1 MRVVAVVPVKHKSER
16 VESKNF
22 REFHNG
28 ESLLE
33 IKLRQLKECHLVDE
47 VYVSSNSPLAL
58 ESSEELGVSFL
69 RRHES
74 FCNNNLRWS
83 EVIGEVLS
91 TVPESD
97 DSVVLWAHTTS
108 PFFGSFDSALGAF
121 FSDWKNGEYDGLVS
135 VQALKSFLIDPLGNP
150 VNYVWGPWHGYSQNL
165 PNYRAVT
172 GGVFI
177 LPLGE
182 ARALKYLVSRNPRFF
197 AVDQIEGIDIDTP
210 EDFAYSQFVAQRR
223 SDLQ

>member
-1 MRVVAVVPVKHKSER
+1 MRVIAVVPVKHTSER

-33 IKLRQLKECHLVDE
+33 IKLRQLNECELVE
-47 VYVSSNSPLAL
+47 QVYVSSNSPLAL
-58 ESSEELGVSFL
+58 DISESLGASFL
-69 RRHES
+69 ARHES

-91 TVPESD
+91 AVPESD
-97 DSVVLWAHTTS
+97 DSVLVWAHTTS
-108 PFFGSFDSALGAF
+108 PFFSSFDSVLGAF
-121 FSDWKNGEYDGLVS
+121 FEGWKNGEYDGLVS
-135 VQALKSFLIDPLGNP
+135 VQTLKSFLIDPLGNP

-165 PNYRAVT
+165 PDYRAVT

-182 ARALKYLVSRNPRFF
+182 ARALKYLVSRNPSFYT
-197 AVDQIEGIDIDTP
+197 VDEVEGIDIDTP
-210 EDFAYSQFVAQRR
+210 EDFDYAQFVAERKLESR
-223 SDLQ
+223 